1 MSNVLQIDH
10 ALKMLVAMFEHKVL
24 WIWADG
30 GVVMIGFNFIIE
42 YLAKGSLL
50 RAILICSAMNT
61 VNE

>member
-1 MSNVLQIDH
+1 
-10 ALKMLVAMFEHKVL
+10 MLVAMFEHKVL
-24 WIWADG
+24 WIWAKG